1 MKLRNVNPEKS
12 DKELPNNNQWT
23 TNLSETLSQWQKK
36 FEFNYKQ
43 MEEIIK
49 NCYKNLWKKVDVK
62 IAYEI
67 DNDRFP
73 GTDDTV
79 NTYIT
84 VYEPESILGINSS
97 SQKNLSMDDLK
108 RIIANTLDLEEITL
122 IDIRNNANSQTHTVG
137 SYTEEHLER
146 KISWKTFTVIV
157 QKKANN

>member
-1 MKLRNVNPEKS
+1 MKTHNDKPENSNEK
-12 DKELPNNNQWT
+12 LPNNNQWP
-23 TNLSETLSQWQKK
+23 TNLSETLSEWQKK

-73 GTDDTV
+73 GTV

-84 VYEPESILGINSS
+84 VYEPETILGINSS

-108 RIIANTLDLEEITL
+108 KIIANTLDLEGITL
-122 IDIRNNANSQTHTVG
+122 IDVRNNAITQTRTVG
-137 SYTEEHLER
+137 YYTDEHKEQ
-146 KISWKTFTVIV
+146 KISWKTFTLIV
-157 QKKANN
+157 QKKKN

>member
-1 MKLRNVNPEKS
+1 MKTHNNKPENLNEKP
-12 DKELPNNNQWT
+12 LNNNQWP
-23 TNLSETLSQWQKK
+23 TNLSETLSEWQKK

-73 GTDDTV
+73 GTV

-84 VYEPESILGINSS
+84 IYEPETILGINSS

-108 RIIANTLDLEEITL
+108 KVIANTLDLEGITL
-122 IDIRNNANSQTHTVG
+122 IDVRNNAISQTRTVG
-137 SYTEEHLER
+137 YYRDEHKEQ
-146 KISWKTFTVIV
+146 KISWKTFTLIV
-157 QKKANN
+157 QKKKY

>member
-1 MKLRNVNPEKS
+1 MKTHNNKPENLNEKP
-12 DKELPNNNQWT
+12 LNNNQWP
-23 TNLSETLSQWQKK
+23 TNLSETLSEWQKK

-73 GTDDTV
+73 GTV

-84 VYEPESILGINSS
+84 VYEPETILGINSS

-108 RIIANTLDLEEITL
+108 KVIANTLDLEGITL
-122 IDIRNNANSQTHTVG
+122 IDVRNNAISQTRTVG
-137 SYTEEHLER
+137 YYRDEHKEQ
-146 KISWKTFTVIV
+146 KISWKTFTLIV
-157 QKKANN
+157 QKKKY

>member
-1 MKLRNVNPEKS
+1 MKTHNNKPENLNEKP
-12 DKELPNNNQWT
+12 LNNNQWP
-23 TNLSETLSQWQKK
+23 TNLSETLSEWQKK

-73 GTDDTV
+73 GTV

-84 VYEPESILGINSS
+84 IYEPETILGINSS

-108 RIIANTLDLEEITL
+108 KIITNTLDLEGITL
-122 IDIRNNANSQTHTVG
+122 IDVRNNAISQTRTVG
-137 SYTEEHLER
+137 YYRDEHKEQ
-146 KISWKTFTVIV
+146 KISWKTFTLIV
-157 QKKANN
+157 QKKKY

>member
-1 MKLRNVNPEKS
+1 MKTHNDKPENSNEK
-12 DKELPNNNQWT
+12 LPNNNQWP
-23 TNLSETLSQWQKK
+23 TNLSETLSEWQKK

-73 GTDDTV
+73 GTV

-84 VYEPESILGINSS
+84 IYEPETILGINSS

-108 RIIANTLDLEEITL
+108 KVIANTLDLEGITL
-122 IDIRNNANSQTHTVG
+122 IDVRNNAISQTRTVG
-137 SYTEEHLER
+137 YYRDEHKEQ
-146 KISWKTFTVIV
+146 KISWKTFTLIV
-157 QKKANN
+157 QKKKY

>member
-1 MKLRNVNPEKS
+1 MKTHNDKPENSNEK
-12 DKELPNNNQWT
+12 LPNNNQWP
-23 TNLSETLSQWQKK
+23 TNLSETLSEWQKK

-73 GTDDTV
+73 GTV

-84 VYEPESILGINSS
+84 VYEPETILGINSS

-108 RIIANTLDLEEITL
+108 KIIANTLDLEGITL
-122 IDIRNNANSQTHTVG
+122 IDVRNNAITQTRTVG
-137 SYTEEHLER
+137 YYTDEHKEH
-146 KISWKTFTVIV
+146 KISWKTFTLIV
-157 QKKANN
+157 QKKKN

>member
-1 MKLRNVNPEKS
+1 MKTHNDKPENS
-12 DKELPNNNQWT
+12 NDKLPNNNQWP
-23 TNLSETLSQWQKK
+23 TNLSETLSEWQKK

-67 DNDRFP
+67 DNDKFP
-73 GTDDTV
+73 STV

-84 VYEPESILGINSS
+84 VYEPETILGINSS

-108 RIIANTLDLEEITL
+108 KIITNTLDLEGITL
-122 IDIRNNANSQTHTVG
+122 IDVRNNAISQTRTVG
-137 SYTEEHLER
+137 YYTDER
-146 KISWKTFTVIV
+146 KEQKISWKTFTLIV
-157 QKKANN
+157 QKKKN